1 MKALLIRWGRRWI
14 AGLLVI
20 AMLSGTVPA
29 AFAAE
34 VGQGVTESGTVSGTE
49 SGENAVPDEVL
60 LSEESDLG
68 QAPSS
73 DTDNVTDTGG
83 SSDTD
88 ASSDTDTSSNTD
100 TSTGTDS
107 STDTAPEG
115 DNTGLQEETLLQDE
129 ELLLEDDL
137 VSEQSIAILTDD
149 EGLAAVAADDAYSIS
164 TLGDAAQIAQSLVEE
179 GNVAPLKV
187 NGTEISINQSA
198 GLVLLSNV
206 NPKEYSSYT
215 INLTMLDAGINY
227 FDLVTAVEIKD
238 TEGKVTAYPF
248 RGLGGTGTPFA
259 GQIVFAQESNKPIQL
274 SRALFRALS
283 TQASFLE
290 YISTNTPKS
299 ATLTFDVSKGVS
311 GPVLAEEVSA
321 GNEADWSI
329 ILSGSAAIGG
339 IIGTISSGTVNLT
352 ATVADGVALTC
363 SSSPNAGFFCNTL
376 LGGSLNA
383 TLSGSGSI
391 TVTATS
397 GDAGGFVGEMAA
409 NTTLTANAA
418 EGMSVSITS
427 VTASADSSS
436 AGGLVGEMLAGAT
449 LNANT
454 APSQNVSGAANAGGL
469 VGRAYKAVIKPA
481 SNLAITEKAIT
492 GEKQNANVGGLFG
505 EYTQSNHEIN
515 LSSYTISNNTITAG
529 GSFGGGIFGK
539 LINSGGSITISG
551 ATDNTIGSTGSNAY
565 TYGGLLGIYEAN
577 SLTDELVIKN
587 LTVNSSVSNNT
598 NYGGIIG
605 KLMTTCYVEMSGLTA
620 NTSGGGTFGGLV
632 AWVGEPKDTNDKPS
646 VLLNVENVTVST
658 SSNITDGSKK
668 GGLVGYLQRG
678 VVRLSG
684 TTDLSK
690 VTISAD
696 ETRGKIVGQN
706 DDGLVYA
713 TGTGKENSGWTMNG
727 GGDASN
733 IGNWGEVV
741 RLDGTK
747 LTGDSQSDNLFY
759 FNSDKHTLTI
769 SNVAPSDDGSYTL
782 SDTKDFAGYALAY
795 NYGTTLLPV
804 LTFKSPV
811 DANTPVTLTGDVVLT
826 GTGILGIGRDNGGR
840 NAFASTFDGQG
851 HTITLDIG
859 NSTGKLWARQRNND
873 IKSHGYLGLFA
884 KVGTAEIKNVTVSGD
899 VTMSVLNGSEGNDT
913 QKRDQALR
921 VAGLAAYQSGDITC
935 QSVNC
940 GANVTVDIK
949 PKNSPMVMVA
959 GMVAQGST
967 NTHSTYTNC
976 KWTSTLTNNR
986 DNANDRVAGFLA
998 QTNGQVEITVDRC
1011 ELSGSITSA
1020 STTDARVGGL
1030 VADIEENS
1038 TGTSRITLKNL
1049 TVSATVSAAKAGK
1062 NNYCGGLLGCHW
1074 YSTNVDF
1081 GGEGVTGVTV
1091 SGARLNAGKAR
1102 FGGLVYQATGH
1113 WDATAN
1119 DSIKFTGTDG
1129 KKTTI
1134 IGTTGDHR
1142 GLLVGDGLH
1151 DTPKKALYL
1160 EVGTWGGNG
1169 TAYWID
1175 SSNVQLVDANRT
1187 PLSGQFDELVG
1198 CTTYANGGLS
1208 GNDNAIVSLQTGT
1221 GTIDTGDTVPNTYT
1235 TQFPGTSYTSPQTRY
1250 YYNLSNMS
1258 TSKTLT
1264 TAQQVTTWS
1273 ASQFAAS
1280 NIRTILYAGA
1290 NDPVTISNGN
1300 TEIDLTHYSYYPV
1313 TPLSTVTVQNAT
1325 LKFGYDTIQSA
1336 EATNKQPSDANHQ
1349 HYLMQCGLLYN
1360 TTRNVT
1366 VEDVTLS
1373 GVVGKT
1379 TNGSGA
1385 LIYGTVSGTSDS
1397 PTTVSLTRVTLS
1409 GLRVNGVDSNTTYA
1423 PLLINNAESYVNL
1436 TVDNLRTGTGYLE
1449 TAADGTETTN
1459 TLTAATSLIGNVGSE
1474 TATNLNLMFSNIALD
1489 SRIDARAATAVN
1501 NNEDA
1506 NCQVEYNTTRSIF
1519 TKATLLNCFQ
1529 YSADSSGIYNFYTYS
1544 NMVTYGVESSQSI
1557 QNEGEQYEY
1566 YDGGYICD
1574 GLKTKPADDT
1584 AAARYFDAGTYR
1596 PYVAEW
1602 KNQQNNRHELNVNK
1616 KPKNLFEGCGTYGD
1630 PYLIKDGKQLVTLAY
1645 YLNNATVSKADGF
1658 TVNFNTYV
1666 LGKQYDDG
1674 GDYHT
1679 LGGSANDLEYV
1690 FAYDE
1695 NGGTW
1700 ASDGVDELISADVA
1714 RTYLLNAYF
1723 QVIQEDGKQIIIKA
1737 NDYVG
1742 LGTQANPFS
1751 GVIVGKDSPTVFLN
1765 VNNSGAQ
1772 DFGGLIRYSRGSVVK
1787 DLAVD
1792 YSGATITMT
1801 NSAVPSYTNNP
1812 FFGGVVGY
1820 CMGGDTIIDNV
1831 SVRYASRSDG
1841 TKSVTLSGTHDR
1853 LIAAGGY
1860 VGLVGGAKDSGN
1872 DNYEK
1877 TGGGV
1882 VFRNMGSH
1890 TNNFATY
1897 QTNANDGSGYFY
1909 CNPYVGRVLDGYA
1922 CYDGGTAGQ
1931 STLNNTDKN
1940 YTIPDVT
1947 GNSGLAVSQASD
1959 GSLTATVSTAQGL
1972 WLLSAIVN
1980 SGAGA
1985 MDSTGTYQDVEN
1997 QVVDAYQT
2005 GKPRTGSYNLI
2016 GQAGGASDL
2025 ADEAY
2030 WGGVDSKKNTD
2041 DAKNRVSYLVKNFT
2055 TAADDVYY
2063 YAARLTGKVSNA
2075 ATNNPVALTFAT
2087 GTIDMSSYGN
2097 GFRGIGGSYGQKNTG
2112 STSDLDKVQR
2122 RSLYVTGVSGI
2133 DTMTTI
2139 KLAMD
2144 QHDYEEEY
2152 ESIIWSNQGAGLFT
2166 VFMYKAGSTDPCQVQ
2181 NLTISGTVS
2190 VRTYTINNNGNECGI
2205 NKTTYDMGVGGFASR
2220 PAKSQNQKLKFSN
2233 FHLID
2238 LHVTGG
2244 TSTGG
2249 VIGLN
2254 ECAGAIEFNNWS
2266 IINTKVYKWVT
2277 NDGSTGGFVG
2287 WHHSGKSFII
2297 NGYGSPSEQGS
2308 DRQWNIQNLSVTVQ
2322 ANEQKYGNI
2331 GGLTG
2336 ANDDSEVSITDVN
2349 IKGMTVTGIAARDV
2363 GGLADGGSS
2372 KITVKNCWLEDIEV
2386 SGETNSDNKPSG
2398 SVGGVL
2404 GFCNN
2409 NGTTIE
2415 NVTITGNSSVKS
2427 SGGNVGGLIGEA
2439 RNATAVK
2446 DCHITGSSDKPILV
2460 RNSASN
2466 YAGYAGGLVG
2476 KSSNNI
2482 TISACTETYLNILA
2496 NGNDAAGLIGKMEG
2510 NNVATKASNVVFSHV
2525 IAAVKA
2531 SGKSIGLLTGYIDS
2545 SSNTRNIYGYN
2556 ILADSCKVGWNN
2568 SKDISIDT
2576 LAEAE
2581 LYTTRNT
2588 GLWLGGIKA
2597 QDHKLVAVAVKGM
2610 NQPQTDVGSIVSGS
2624 VQITYADYPAVQDNQ
2639 PQSGTA
2645 SPWVDVNPTS
2655 MVKIK
2660 ESATST
2666 DTVTLTGNGVGYM
2679 TGSNGE
2685 TIPVAEAI
2693 LWEVKAG
2700 KGKYHNLVDGKE
2712 KTFSQF
2718 LDPNNSAYLTTYQK
2732 EEQKGGAAPVTI
2744 DFPILVVTSLTDTN
2758 TLIWNYIA
2766 ALTNVASG
2774 KDAQGQAK
2782 SVTATTYQ
2790 WKNGSFVADGNSLSV
2805 SGTYIGVTP
2814 NAFDNQKSQ
2823 FTLLA
2828 VKYSNPTYNSK
2839 DANPGPQYFT
2849 LYVPVL
2855 VKKVLQATYTVRMLA
2870 GTDYYPGSYTSTSH
2884 AVADFN
2890 EPVTAL
2896 IEYNYKRTKAEWQE
2910 ALDNGENLLW
2920 YYEKTLNLIGS
2931 NSADGKSLPAGSR
2944 LTLVD
2949 VATGKSYTHEM
2960 KEGDDNKSFSCGVMV
2975 DTSDSEEKFEPL
2987 PICDRLNIT
2996 ESQTGTGKKYVK
3008 IEGDDTNQATVKSKD
3023 GACYRL
3029 ANDDEEGVYLHVGDD
3044 SVKDGKLAEPER
3056 YFLTI
3061 QVPESE
3067 DSGIINNML
3076 ESAMKRSPN
3085 APPAEL
3091 NKDTG
3096 NSGGRYV
3103 LYESIQQDQLTV
3115 KTEHLDKDGNA
3126 DNDTEMNN
3134 NDAIRVTLSSTLSLT
3149 DNGRNYYTQGYKPT
3163 GLNHQFIINL
3173 KKVVDDVTIDSI
3185 LGATGISWEY
3195 KVGYKNENNEFVSLN
3210 SSRDSYPP
3218 GELDAF
3224 TLSSGKEIER
3234 NMVTWMDE
3242 RSSLTIQAV
3251 ITLQYGNNAGSVF
3264 PPRTD
3269 ENDTT
3274 TGCFV
3279 QAESRV
3285 ANLENQ
3291 LSITGNK
3298 ETAKDSSRYYCTV
3311 PTFASLS
3318 FDAIDYGGERTLQ
3331 LGINCDD
3338 DYQPRI
3344 IQTSSVYDY
3353 SGVDSE
3359 TLQKAKKV
3367 RYTLELFQKQ
3377 TDNKYTGSALPLISS
3392 YVSVNGDNWN
3402 ANTQGDKLIMEMD
3415 FTYDGGNTSISM
3427 PIELAPLTGPE
3438 FEKEG
3443 YTYANYMVRLTAV
3456 LLEKTTEG
3464 DYQPIESTK
3473 ASDFVIYTNA
3483 RVYQGIIPEP
3493 AS

>member
-137 VSEQSIAILTDD
+137 VSEQSIAMLTDD
-149 EGLAAVAADDAYSIS
+149 EGLAAVAADDVTYSIS
-164 TLGDAAQIAQSLVEE
+164 TLDEAAQIAQSLVGE
-179 GNVAPLKV
+179 GNDAPLKV
-187 NGTEISINQSA
+187 NVAEISINKSA

-206 NPKEYSSYT
+206 NPQVYSSYT
-215 INLTMLDAGINY
+215 INLTMLDTSINY

-248 RGLGGTGTPFA
+248 RGLGGTGAPFA
-259 GQIVFAQESNKPIQL
+259 GKIVFAQGSNKPIQL

-283 TQASFLE
+283 TKASFLE
-290 YISTNTPKS
+290 NTSSDIAKP

-481 SNLAITEKAIT
+481 SNLAITRKAIT

-632 AWVGEPKDTNDKPS
+632 AWVGELKDTNDKPS

-759 FNSDKHTLTI
+759 LDGHKLKINNPVADSDGTCTI
-769 SNVAPSDDGSYTL
+769 DSTGA
-782 SDTKDFAGYALAY
+782 FAAYALAF
-795 NYGTTLLPV
+795 NYGSSLDDV
-804 LTFKSPV
+804 LVFNQPAAIQTVK
-811 DANTPVTLTGDVVLT
+811 LTGPVNLE
-826 GTGILGIGRDNGGR
+826 GTGILGIGRDNGDSDPFTG
-840 NAFASTFDGQG
+840 TFDGG
-851 HTITLDIG
+851 NCTITLDIG
-859 NSTGKLWARQRNND
+859 DTAGKLWARQRNND
-873 IKSHGYLGLFA
+873 VKSHGYLGLFA
-884 KVGTAEIKNVTVSGD
+884 KVGNATISNLTLSGE
-899 VTMSVLNGSEGNDT
+899 VKMSVLNDTEGNDD
-913 QKRDQALR
+913 QKRNQALR
-921 VAGLAAYQSGDITC
+921 AAGLAAYQSGNIICSNVIC
-935 QSVNC
+935 Q
-940 GANVTVDIK
+940 ANVTVEGY
-949 PKNSPMVMVA
+949 NAPMVMVA
-959 GMVAQGST
+959 GMVAQGSA
-967 NTHSTYTNC
+967 NTPVTSTYTNC
-976 KWTSTLTNNR
+976 KWTSTLTNKRTNG
-986 DNANDRVAGFLA
+986 NDRMAGFLA
-998 QTNGQVEITVDRC
+998 QTNGSVDITVDGC
-1011 ELSGSITSA
+1011 ELSGLITSA
-1020 STTDARVGGL
+1020 STSDARVGGL

-1038 TGTSRITLKNL
+1038 TNPSRITLKNL
-1049 TVSATVSAAKAGK
+1049 TVSATVSAAKAGT

-1074 YSTNVDF
+1074 YSTNVVFVGD
-1081 GGEGVTGVTV
+1081 GEKGVTV
-1091 SGARLNAGKAR
+1091 SGASLNAGSAK

-1113 WDATAN
+1113 WDATADN
-1119 DSIKFTGTDG
+1119 SILFTEKDGT
-1129 KKTTI
+1129 KTTI
-1134 IGTTGDHR
+1134 TATTGDHR

-1151 DTPKKALYL
+1151 DAPKKALYL

-1325 LKFGYDTIQSA
+1325 LKFGYDTIETA
-1336 EATNKQPSDANHQ
+1336 EGSNKKPSDSEHQ
-1349 HYLMQCGLLYN
+1349 HYLMQYGLLYN
-1360 TTRNVT
+1360 AHSGVT
-1366 VEDVTLS
+1366 VSDTTFTGTVGQLS
-1373 GVVGKT
+1373 SNG
-1379 TNGSGA
+1379 GSGA
-1385 LIYGTVSGTSDS
+1385 LIFGSVTGD
-1397 PTTVSLTRVTLS
+1397 PTKNPVEVKLTNVTLA
-1409 GLRVNGVDSNTTYA
+1409 GLRVAGVEKNSTTYA
-1423 PLLINNAESYVNL
+1423 PLLINKITQVAKLNVTNLSTGEGYTAGSY
-1436 TVDNLRTGTGYLE
+1436 
-1449 TAADGTETTN
+1449 
-1459 TLTAATSLIGNVGSE
+1459 AATSLIGNVGSE
-1474 TATNLNLMFSNIALD
+1474 SATKLTLTFSNIALD
-1489 SRIDARAATAVN
+1489 SRKEGTGSGTSVN
-1501 NNEDA
+1501 NNGNA
-1506 NCQVEYNTTRSIF
+1506 SYKVEYNTTHSIF
-1519 TKATLLNCFQ
+1519 TRATLLESFR
-1529 YSADSSGIYNFYTYS
+1529 YSADSSGVYNFKKGDTK
-1544 NMVTYGVESSQSI
+1544 VTYGVEISNTATGRNISKP
-1557 QNEGEQYEY
+1557 NKQYQY
-1566 YDGGYICD
+1566 YNGGYVWD
-1574 GLKTKPADDT
+1574 GLGST
-1584 AAARYFDAGTYR
+1584 ATTEATIETYFNGGNYLRYVNSVEGTAGGY
-1596 PYVAEW
+1596 
-1602 KNQQNNRHELNVNK
+1602 HELDINQK
-1616 KPKNLFEGCGTYGD
+1616 ATNLTEGCGTYGD
-1630 PYLIKDGKQLVTLAY
+1630 PYIITDGNQLIDLAKLIDGK
-1645 YLNNATVSKADGF
+1645 TVSDF
-1658 TVNFNTYV
+1658 QVTFNKDV
-1666 LGKQYDDG
+1666 LSAKKQEISS
-1674 GDYHT
+1674 YHT
-1679 LGGSANDLEYV
+1679 SSENRSSDTDLTYKWNGSSWDNVTEGADTIKNDDALK
-1690 FAYDE
+1690 
-1695 NGGTW
+1695 
-1700 ASDGVDELISADVA
+1700 
-1714 RTYLLNAYF
+1714 YLLNAYYK
-1723 QVIQEDGKQIIIKA
+1723 ISNSIEIPLASG
-1737 NDYVG
+1737 DYQG
-1742 LGTQANPFS
+1742 LGSKENPFS
-1751 GVIVGKDSPTVFLN
+1751 GVITGNTVRLTGTLSN
-1765 VNNSGAQ
+1765 Q
-1772 DFGGLIRYSRGSVVK
+1772 TDFSGLIRYSRGSVVK
-1787 DLAVD
+1787 DLTVD
-1792 YSGATITMT
+1792 YTGATITMSNT
-1801 NSAVPSYTNNP
+1801 GIPGNNGNNP

-1831 SVRYASRSDG
+1831 SVNYGPSSI
-1841 TKSVTLSGTHDR
+1841 TLSTAKDQMPR
-1853 LIAAGGY
+1853 MIAAGGY
-1860 VGLVGGAKDSGN
+1860 VGLVGGAKDSSG
-1872 DNYEK
+1872 YEK

-1882 VFRNMGSH
+1882 VFRNMDS
-1890 TNNFATY
+1890 TSSNFKDTLSCASENPSTLVPNGENY
-1897 QTNANDGSGYFY
+1897 GKEQTGENYFF
-1909 CNPYVGRVLDGYA
+1909 CNPFVGRVLDGYA
-1922 CYDGGTAGQ
+1922 CSEGCTV
-1931 STLNNTDKN
+1931 NNTDKN
-1940 YTIPDVT
+1940 YTIPDVPSND
-1947 GNSGLAVSQASD
+1947 GGLTVTKADD

-1985 MDSTGTYQDVEN
+1985 MDSTGTYQDVDSKYVE
-1997 QVVDAYQT
+1997 AYQY
-2005 GKPRTGSYNLI
+2005 GKVRSASYEGI
-2016 GQAGGASDL
+2016 GTEVSDRSTAL
-2025 ADEAY
+2025 ADEAW
-2030 WGGVDSKKNTD
+2030 WGGETYTD
-2041 DAKNRVSYLVKNFT
+2041 MNRVSYLVKNFT
-2055 TAADDVYY
+2055 SGTDAAH
-2063 YAARLTGKVSNA
+2063 LTGRSNTNSAISANNAVS
-2075 ATNNPVALTFAT
+2075 LTFSP
-2087 GTIDMSSYGN
+2087 GEINMDSYGN
-2097 GFRGIGGSYGQKNTG
+2097 GFRGIGASYTVSRDLYNANPVNLPKNYRRALLVSKINAE
-2112 STSDLDKVQR
+2112 STS
-2122 RSLYVTGVSGI
+2122 T
-2133 DTMTTI
+2133 TTI
-2139 KLAMD
+2139 KLNMS
-2144 QHDYEEEY
+2144 QREYHPGGRQSSY
-2152 ESIIWSNQGAGLFT
+2152 ESGFWNQGAGLFT
-2166 VFMYKAGSTDPCQVQ
+2166 AFSYTSNTQVN
-2181 NLTISGTVS
+2181 NLTLSGTVCLNTFDPTS
-2190 VRTYTINNNGNECGI
+2190 GKLSRAKKQN
-2205 NKTTYDMGVGGFASR
+2205 YDFCVGGFAGLVSNTN
-2220 PAKSQNQKLKFSN
+2220 KDSIVTFTNLSLQKLN
-2233 FHLID
+2233 
-2238 LHVTGG
+2238 VYGG
-2244 TSTGG
+2244 TTTGG
-2249 VIGLN
+2249 VFGITSYYPLAFPSFQISN
-2254 ECAGAIEFNNWS
+2254 VEVIK
-2266 IINTKVYKWVT
+2266 TVT
-2277 NDGSTGGFVG
+2277 EDGS
-2287 WHHSGKSFII
+2287 
-2297 NGYGSPSEQGS
+2297 
-2308 DRQWNIQNLSVTVQ
+2308 
-2322 ANEQKYGNI
+2322 I
-2331 GGLTG
+2331 GGLVGLKRGDVTIG
-2336 ANDDSEVSITDVN
+2336 TLSTTEAPANPSTIGTLKVQMFGSKTVSQSCGGLIGCSDGGDLTIQN
-2349 IKGMTVTGIAARDV
+2349 IRATNLTVQGEDTRDV
-2363 GGLADGGSS
+2363 GGLVSGFRQGGTLTISDCELTNLSVSYNATTDDNAGDEYRNVGGLVGFVNQTVDGISTVKIQNSTMSVTNGNSLGGFVGQTQKDITLDDCHISGSLCLLGKDKPYLGGMVGNS
-2372 KITVKNCWLEDIEV
+2372 NTSGTLTVKNCTEKYL
-2386 SGETNSDNKPSG
+2386 N
-2398 SVGGVL
+2398 
-2404 GFCNN
+2404 
-2409 NGTTIE
+2409 
-2415 NVTITGNSSVKS
+2415 
-2427 SGGNVGGLIGEA
+2427 
-2439 RNATAVK
+2439 
-2446 DCHITGSSDKPILV
+2446 ILSE
-2460 RNSASN
+2460 R
-2466 YAGYAGGLVG
+2466 GDAGGLVG
-2476 KSSNNI
+2476 QMKNGTTNGSNVEFSHV
-2482 TISACTETYLNILA
+2482 T
-2496 NGNDAAGLIGKMEG
+2496 
-2510 NNVATKASNVVFSHV
+2510 VATKA
-2525 IAAVKA
+2525 AR
-2531 SGKSIGLLTGYIDS
+2531 KSVGLLTGHTNGKIF
-2545 SSNTRNIYGYN
+2545 NGYN
-2556 ILADSCKVGWNN
+2556 ILAEDCTVGYNTTAT
-2568 SKDISIDT
+2568 IDNLGT
-2576 LAEAE
+2576 ITSTGT
-2581 LYTTRNT
+2581 YN
-2588 GLWLGGIKA
+2588 GLWLGGSTGTST
-2597 QDHKLVAVAVKGM
+2597 LVAVAVKGK
-2610 NQPQTDVGSIVSGS
+2610 NQPQKDVGTDTGTTK
-2624 VQITYADYPAVQDNQ
+2624 ITYADYPVDQGNK
-2639 PQSGTA
+2639 PKTGSA
-2645 SPWVDVNPTS
+2645 SPWLDVNPKS
-2655 MVKIK
+2655 DVMLSDGMVM
-2660 ESATST
+2660 
-2666 DTVTLTGNGVGYM
+2666 TGNGVGYM

-2693 LWEVKAG
+2693 LREDKAG
-2700 KGKYHNLVDGKE
+2700 KGKYHNLVDGME

-2718 LDPNNSAYLTTYQK
+2718 LDPNNSAYLTTYQT

-2790 WKNGSFVADGNSLSV
+2790 WENGSFVADGNSLSV

-2823 FTLLA
+2823 FTLLT

-3023 GACYRL
+3023 GAYYRL
-3029 ANDDEEGVYLHVGDD
+3029 ANNDEEGVYLHVGDD

-3134 NDAIRVTLSSTLSLT
+3134 NDAIRVTLSSTLRLT

-3173 KKVVDDVTIDSI
+3173 KKVVDDVTTDSI

-3195 KVGYKNENNEFVSLN
+3195 KVGYKNENNEFVSLK

-3224 TLSSGKEIER
+3224 TLSSGKYFDEGD
-3234 NMVTWMDE
+3234 MVTWMDKY
-3242 RSSLTIQAV
+3242 SSLTIQAV
-3251 ITLQYGNNAGSVF
+3251 ITLQYGNNVGSVF

-3438 FEKEG
+3438 FEKED

-3456 LLEKTTEG
+3456 LLEETTEG

-3473 ASDFVIYTNA
+3473 TSDFVIYTNA